1 MEKNDFLDKNIV
13 EAINLSSDICFQE
26 FNISSSFKEKWT
38 LNKGSDIKT
47 QLFVHSWFVE
57 HLDEIFNFFIRLVWN
72 CISEKNIYFYFYLC
86 QIFFSKLS
94 QWSKNEIKELP
105 CLQFTFKSVLEKN
118 AVLEPLFMST
128 IYTFNQHIL
137 TTLLK
142 LCYSDQNQ
150 SQWFECI
157 SDFYKLFH
165 VLTQKYKEN
174 LQLGNLKKVFGQK

>member
-72 CISEKNIYFYFYLC
+72 CISEKNIYFHFYLC
-86 QIFFSKLS
+86 QIFFL
-94 QWSKNEIKELP
+94 N
-105 CLQFTFKSVLEKN
+105 
-118 AVLEPLFMST
+118 
-128 IYTFNQHIL
+128 
-137 TTLLK
+137 
-142 LCYSDQNQ
+142 
-150 SQWFECI
+150 
-157 SDFYKLFH
+157 
-165 VLTQKYKEN
+165 
-174 LQLGNLKKVFGQK
+174 